1 MTILIIIAAV
11 GAAVTAF
18 VVQVYYKKKPP
29 VDPEM
34 LYVPLPEAPQNPPE
48 PPKPI
53 NPPIPMP
60 PKKDMLATF
69 CTAIR
74 DYEGQPGDLNYKNNN
89 PGNFRC
95 SPVGYLPK
103 YGNVRCVNHFAV
115 FPSYE
120 LGWEYLE
127 ASVMHWASLHPTW
140 TIFDFFSHYAPPSDN
155 NPTLTYAA
163 NVAGK
168 CGVPVSTR
176 LKDLF
181 A

>member
-1 MTILIIIAAV
+1 MTILTLIATIS
-11 GAAVTAF
+11 AAAAAF
-18 VVQVYYKKKPP
+18 FSEIYYKKKPP
-29 VDPEM
+29 QDPEM
-34 LYVPLPEAPQNPPE
+34 LYIPLPETPVSPPE
-48 PPKPI
+48 TPKPS
-53 NPPIPMP
+53 NPIPMP
-60 PKKDMLATF
+60 PKKDMLAIF

-74 DYEGQPGDLNYKNNN
+74 DFEGKPGDLNYKNNN

-103 YGNVRCVNHFAV
+103 YGNVRCVNRFAV

-127 ASVMHWASLHPTW
+127 ASVMHWAALHPTW
-140 TIFDFFSHYAPPSDN
+140 TIVDFFTHYAPPSDN

-163 NVAGK
+163 NIAAK